1 MFSVVPLQIDMKM
14 KGVPESVKT
23 GSVWNITCVIF
34 RIKPE
39 AREIYFTINGERC
52 TGSVN
57 TTVSNNDG
65 HDSLTQSI
73 TIRHG

>member
-1 MFSVVPLQIDMKM
+1 MKI

-23 GSVWNITCVIF
+23 GSVWNVTCVIS

-39 AREIYFTINGERC
+39 ARELYFTINGEKC
-52 TGSVN
+52 AGPITTTISDDDHGSL
-57 TTVSNNDG
+57 S
-65 HDSLTQSI
+65 QSV